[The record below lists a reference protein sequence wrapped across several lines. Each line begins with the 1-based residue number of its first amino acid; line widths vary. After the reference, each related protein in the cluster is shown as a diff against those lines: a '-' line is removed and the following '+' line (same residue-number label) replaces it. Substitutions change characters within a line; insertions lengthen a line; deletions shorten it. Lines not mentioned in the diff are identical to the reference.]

1 MQSLSNEDSAPGA
14 ESNVRWTG
22 LRLFVVERMPLDA
35 TSQHHVAKWVMS
47 EAEARGL
54 DAELVGA
61 DGLSQLTEAGLAG
74 GAIALI
80 MVYPVSSDWGSI
92 DSAVPWEAWSQLT
105 SAAAELGAT
114 VALVDA
120 GLRPA
125 GVAMCLK
132 NGASAVVPVDRVRE
146 ALDLLS
152 ERSEASLG
160 CDVSLGAVLGERFSD
175 ERIDRLTRLT
185 TIELRV
191 LYFLVGGYPAC
202 DIATMQRMALSTVR
216 AHIRSILRKLNVK
229 SQIAAVAL
237 ANGTALPDSA
247 PHEDSDGLALR

>member
-22 LRLFVVERMPLDA
+22 LRLFVVERMPLDV

-74 GAIALI
+74 GAVALI

-185 TIELRV
+185 TIELPR
-191 LYFLVGGYPAC
+191 
-202 DIATMQRMALSTVR
+202 ALLSRRGVPGVR
-216 AHIRSILRKLNVK
+216 HRDDA
-229 SQIAAVAL
+229 
-237 ANGTALPDSA
+237 ANGSQHGAR
-247 PHEDSDGLALR
+247 PHPLDPEEAQRQVTDRRGCVGQRDRLARQRTP